1 MKEEIVKAQDTLNH
15 LTGQEKKALAEY
27 LRRLKDEYGYQPAA
41 DERPRPRRNSKPW
54 EEQVDENTKLIIG
67 MRLERCKD
75 EAQFSEEEARHILN
89 DAERFV
95 ARLEKYLRSVEA
107 IE

>member
-1 MKEEIVKAQDTLNH
+1 MHRQAQVEKAHDALRH

-27 LRRLKDEYGYQPAA
+27 LRHLKIEAEYGRIYSRAFKHRLDA
-41 DERPRPRRNSKPW
+41 DY
-54 EEQVDENTKLIIG
+54 
-67 MRLERCKD
+67 KD
-75 EAQFSEEEARHILN
+75 EAQFDAEKARQILS

-95 ARLEKYLRSVEA
+95 ARLEKYLRSVGA